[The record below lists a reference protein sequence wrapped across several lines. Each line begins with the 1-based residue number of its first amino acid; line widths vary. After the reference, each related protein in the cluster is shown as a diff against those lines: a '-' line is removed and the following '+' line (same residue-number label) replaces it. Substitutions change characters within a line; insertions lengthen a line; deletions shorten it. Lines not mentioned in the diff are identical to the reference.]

1 MTMPTF
7 DIAFGQQLD
16 LLLRWRRDVRHFR
29 RDPIPEG
36 EVTRLIEAAALAPSV
51 GNAQPWRFVR
61 VRSPVLREA
70 LADHVDASSA
80 LAADQIADS
89 ERRAKYRSLKLHG
102 LREAPELLAV
112 FCDDHP
118 SAGHGLGRAT
128 MPETLRYSTVMAIH
142 NLWLSARVVGL
153 GVGWISI
160 LAPDA
165 VARMLDVPESW
176 ALIAL
181 LCIGYPIQ
189 PSDVPELEQRD
200 WQTSLPVGDYII
212 DR

>member
-1 MTMPTF
+1 MASPEFDATF
-7 DIAFGQQLD
+7 VEQLD
-16 LLLRWRRDVRHFR
+16 LLMRWRRDVRHFL

-36 EVTRLIEAAALAPSV
+36 EMSRLIKAAALAPSV

-61 VRSPVLREA
+61 VRSPALRDA

-80 LAADQIADS
+80 LAAEQIIDP
-89 ERRAKYRSLKLHG
+89 ERREKYRSLKLHG
-102 LREAPELLAV
+102 LREAPEVLAV
-112 FCDDHP
+112 FSDDNP

-142 NLWLSARVVGL
+142 NLWLSASAAGL
-153 GVGWISI
+153 GVGWVSI
-160 LAPDA
+160 LDPIAIARRLEVPDG
-165 VARMLDVPESW
+165 W

-181 LCIGYPIQ
+181 LCIGYPVYL
-189 PSDVPELEQRD
+189 SDVPELERRE
-200 WQTSLPVGDYII
+200 WQARKPVADSII